1 MKICRAD
8 ALFFGKDRIKMI
20 RRLFGT
26 LTKFE
31 LTLWLLSVG
40 VIVLSSVAVGITGA
54 GIDYLST
61 IASLIGVTSLIFI
74 AKGNVVGQGL
84 TVVFSLFYGFISF
97 GFRYYGEMITYL
109 GMTAPM
115 AVLAI
120 FTWLK
125 HPSDKGAA
133 EVLAAKLTKKRIVG
147 LIFFTA
153 LATTVFGF
161 ILKAL
166 DTANLVVS
174 TISVATSFI
183 ASYLTWC
190 RSPYYALGY
199 AANDIVLIV
208 LWTAAAFEDP
218 SSLAMVSCFTAFLA
232 NDIYGFI
239 SWKKRLGHQG

>member
-1 MKICRAD
+1 MK
-8 ALFFGKDRIKMI
+8 K
-20 RRLFGT
+20 LFGT

-31 LTLWLLSVG
+31 RVLWLMSIG
-40 VIVLSSVAVGITGA
+40 VIAGSALLSQSLA
-54 GIDYLST
+54 GETDILST
-61 IASLIGVTSLIFI
+61 LASLIGVTSLIFI

-84 TVVFSLFYGFISF
+84 TVVFSLFYGFISL
-97 GFRYYGEMITYL
+97 GFRYYGEMLTYL

-125 HPSDKGAA
+125 HPSEKGAS
-133 EVLAAKLTKKRIVG
+133 EVLAAKLTKKRILLGVI
-147 LIFFTA
+147 L
-153 LATTVFGF
+153 TVVVTVAFYF
-161 ILKAL
+161 ILAML
-166 DTANLVVS
+166 NTANIVVS

-208 LWTAAAFEDP
+208 LWTAAAFEKP
-218 SSLAMVSCFTAFLA
+218 SSLAMVSCFAAFLA
-232 NDIYGFI
+232 NDIYGYM
-239 SWKKRLGHQG
+239 SWKRRMGVQNG

>member
-1 MKICRAD
+1 MK
-8 ALFFGKDRIKMI
+8 K
-20 RRLFGT
+20 LFGT

-31 LTLWLLSVG
+31 RVLWLMSIG
-40 VIVLSSVAVGITGA
+40 VIAGSALLSQSLA
-54 GIDYLST
+54 GETDILST
-61 IASLIGVTSLIFI
+61 LASLIGVTSLIFI

-84 TVVFSLFYGFISF
+84 TVVFSLFYGFISL
-97 GFRYYGEMITYL
+97 GFRYYGEMLTYL

-125 HPSDKGAA
+125 HPSEKGAS
-133 EVLAAKLTKKRIVG
+133 EVLAAKLTKKR
-147 LIFFTA
+147 LILGA
-153 LATTVFGF
+153 ILTVVVTVVFYF
-161 ILKAL
+161 ILAML
-166 DTANLVVS
+166 NTANIVVS

-208 LWTAAAFEDP
+208 LWTAAAFEKP
-218 SSLAMVSCFTAFLA
+218 SSLAMVSCFAAFLA
-232 NDIYGFI
+232 NDIYGYI
-239 SWKKRLGHQG
+239 SWKRRMAVQNG